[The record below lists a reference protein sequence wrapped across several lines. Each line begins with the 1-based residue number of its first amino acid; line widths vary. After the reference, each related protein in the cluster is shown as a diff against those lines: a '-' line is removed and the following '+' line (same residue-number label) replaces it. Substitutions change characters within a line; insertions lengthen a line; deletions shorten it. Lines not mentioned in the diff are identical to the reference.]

1 MADEDAAPSDTPVFK
16 KRHVGAR
23 AKVVSLRS
31 ETEPEDD
38 AEERP
43 NDGYAIF

>member
-23 AKVVSLRS
+23 AKVVSIQS
-31 ETEPEDD
+31 DIGSDTE
-38 AEERP
+38 AEERR
-43 NDGYAIF
+43 NDRYACF